1 MGAADMVTIGI
12 GRDDPR
18 QWVKTAYAVTDAIQC
33 GQTGLYG
40 KLTTRS
46 ELARTLGV
54 HPQTVARA
62 YQELADLGIIHLIP
76 GHGYFSTD
84 QA

>member
-1 MGAADMVTIGI
+1 MVTIGI

-18 QWVKTAYAVTDAIQC
+18 QWVKAAYAVTDAIQ
-33 GQTGLYG
+33 GGRTGPYG

-46 ELARTLGV
+46 ELARALGV

-62 YQELADLGIIHLIP
+62 YKELADLGIIYLVP

-84 QA
+84 QG